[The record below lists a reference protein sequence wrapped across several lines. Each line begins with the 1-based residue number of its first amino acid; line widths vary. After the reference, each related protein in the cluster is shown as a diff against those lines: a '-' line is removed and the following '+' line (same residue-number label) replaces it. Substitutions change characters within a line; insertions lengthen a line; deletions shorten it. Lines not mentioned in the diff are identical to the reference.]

1 MHCATARGTVC
12 DIAHTIPR
20 PCLALRETYALLSY
34 RTIVPSDNRAYV
46 LHRGLDRL
54 FKNRVPA
61 CQTSISFHLF
71 PLGLPDPPGPSGPPE
86 SAEGCWLCL
95 RRPAA
100 TCPSMSLC
108 WWPTHP
114 GEFGE
119 SGWATTTLML
129 AALFRPEEQERR
141 CRGQPPGRAAR
152 GPPGAAQAAQPHGRG
167 GGPAPPGQKMNVQGR
182 VAQYRQGE
190 VIEMEGT
197 GSVPVPTRLVPQHE
211 LSPGR

>member
-1 MHCATARGTVC
+1 VHCATARGTVC

-108 WWPTHP
+108 WCPTHP

-129 AALFRPEEQERR
+129 AALFRSERVSTG
-141 CRGQPPGRAAR
+141 CPPLLLSRGLRPLLGA
-152 GPPGAAQAAQPHGRG
+152 GGAAQRG
-167 GGPAPPGQKMNVQGR
+167 PR
-182 VAQYRQGE
+182 
-190 VIEMEGT
+190 
-197 GSVPVPTRLVPQHE
+197 
-211 LSPGR
+211 